1 MTERAP
7 DFAARYSGYGS
18 NVMAAPAKAH
28 VKKCPI
34 CGRPAADEARPF
46 CSTRC
51 KEVDLHRWLSGGY
64 VIAATNDDD
73 DEDGRSS
80 G

>member
-1 MTERAP
+1 VGDT
-7 DFAARYSGYGS
+7 
-18 NVMAAPAKAH
+18 
-28 VKKCPI
+28 
-34 CGRPAADEARPF
+34 RPF
-46 CSTRC
+46 CSVRC

-64 VIAATNDDD
+64 VIATTNDDD

>member
-1 MTERAP
+1 LRFAP
-7 DFAARYSGYGS
+7 SGLHVD
-18 NVMAAPAKAH
+18 VMAAPAKPRL
-28 VKKCPI
+28 KKCPI
-34 CGRPAADEARPF
+34 CGRPAAGDTRPF
-46 CSTRC
+46 CSVRC

-64 VIAATNDDD
+64 VIATTND